1 MDERSPNKIPKSTR
15 IFNTLWAAFLLGLC
29 CYAFIKGSLVY
40 PGVRGSGPV
49 ELSGVSLIL
58 FGIGLISG
66 ALNAVLVVVDHY
78 DKRDN
83 EFLYKQ
89 MAKVLNVIGVIAIVL
104 AFGYQFI
111 VSQESAVVLNNV
123 R

>member
-1 MDERSPNKIPKSTR
+1 MEEYSPNKIPKPTR
-15 IFNTLWAAFLLGLC
+15 IFNIIWAVLLLGLC

-49 ELSGVSLIL
+49 ELSGASLIL

-66 ALNAVLVVVDHY
+66 ALNALLVVVDHY

-83 EFLYKQ
+83 ESLYKQ
-89 MAKVLNVIGVIAIVL
+89 MVKVLNVIGVVAIVS
-104 AFGYQFI
+104 AFGYPFI
-111 VSQESAVVLNNV
+111 VNQESAVVINNV

>member
-1 MDERSPNKIPKSTR
+1 MEEYSPNKIPKPTR
-15 IFNTLWAAFLLGLC
+15 IFNVIWSVFLLGLC

-49 ELSGVSLIL
+49 ELSGTSLIL

-83 EFLYKQ
+83 ESFYKQ
-89 MAKVLNVIGVIAIVL
+89 MARVLNVIGVVAIVL

-111 VSQESAVVLNNV
+111 LNQGSAVVLNNV

>member
-1 MDERSPNKIPKSTR
+1 MEEYSPNKIPKPTR
-15 IFNTLWAAFLLGLC
+15 IFNIIWAAFLLGLC
-29 CYAFIKGSLVY
+29 CYAFIKGSFVY
-40 PGVRGSGPV
+40 PGVRGSEPV
-49 ELSGVSLIL
+49 ELSGASLIL

-83 EFLYKQ
+83 EYLYKQ
-89 MAKVLNVIGVIAIVL
+89 IAKVLNVISVVAIVL

-111 VSQESAVVLNNV
+111 VNQEFAVVLNNV

>member
-1 MDERSPNKIPKSTR
+1 MEEYSPNKIPKPIR
-15 IFNTLWAAFLLGLC
+15 IFNIIWAAILLGLC
-29 CYAFIKGSLVY
+29 CYTFIKGSFVY
-40 PGVRGSGPV
+40 PGVRGSEPV
-49 ELSGVSLIL
+49 ELSGASLIL
-58 FGIGLISG
+58 FGIGLISSS
-66 ALNAVLVVVDHY
+66 LNAVLVVVDHY

-89 MAKVLNVIGVIAIVL
+89 IAKVLNVISVVAIVL

-111 VSQESAVVLNNV
+111 VNQESAVVLNNV

>member
-1 MDERSPNKIPKSTR
+1 MEEYSPNKIPKPTR
-15 IFNTLWAAFLLGLC
+15 IFNIIWAAFLLGLC
-29 CYAFIKGSLVY
+29 CYAFIKGSFVY
-40 PGVRGSGPV
+40 PGVRGSEPV
-49 ELSGVSLIL
+49 ELSGASLIL

-89 MAKVLNVIGVIAIVL
+89 IAKVLNVIGVVAIVL

-111 VSQESAVVLNNV
+111 VNQESVVVLNNV